1 MGKQPAS
8 NNRRKTSAA
17 DLGPAAQ
24 APSAASASEAAGDTG
39 GDAQTATKGRRQLG
53 RRSSEETIER
63 AIQVKFAHIP
73 AEVLETKQFDGLH
86 IRERVRADRRALG
99 KGGRLGT
106 KYWETLLAQVDEHVE
121 GLGNL
126 RPAEKDHWAFFTPP
140 TQFQIRI
147 DVVVAF
153 SSAGFCV

>member
-1 MGKQPAS
+1 MGKQPAA
-8 NNRRKTSAA
+8 NKRRKTSAA

-39 GDAQTATKGRRQLG
+39 EGATATKGRRQLG

-106 KYWETLLAQVDEHVE
+106 KYWETLLA
-121 GLGNL
+121 
-126 RPAEKDHWAFFTPP
+126 
-140 TQFQIRI
+140 
-147 DVVVAF
+147 
-153 SSAGFCV
+153 